1 MKKPKETYV
10 HITPTDL
17 SAISAALPLVLAY
30 QAETPAQQST
40 NVALA
45 ASVSEKISSGN
56 LLFSPEEQRIIT
68 FAVYSAQQYLAGH
81 LPGVFPGLTDDEVSD
96 LRRNLFSYNRLVSIF
111 GGPIG

>member
-10 HITPTDL
+10 HITPADL

-30 QAETPAQQST
+30 QEETPFQQSI

-45 ASVSEKISSGN
+45 TSVSEKISSGN

-68 FAVYSAQQYLAGH
+68 FAVYSAQQYLVGH
-81 LPGVFPGLTDDEVSD
+81 LPGVFPDLTDEEISD
-96 LRRNLFSYNRLVSIF
+96 LRRNLFAYNRLVSIF

>member
-10 HITPTDL
+10 HITPADL

-30 QAETPAQQST
+30 QAENPAQQST

-56 LLFSPEEQRIIT
+56 LLFSPEEHRIIT

-81 LPGVFPGLTDDEVSD
+81 LPGVFPDLTADEVSA
-96 LRRNLFSYNRLVSIF
+96 LRRNLFAYNRLVSIF

>member
-10 HITPTDL
+10 HITPADL

-45 ASVSEKISSGN
+45 ASVS
-56 LLFSPEEQRIIT
+56 
-68 FAVYSAQQYLAGH
+68 
-81 LPGVFPGLTDDEVSD
+81 
-96 LRRNLFSYNRLVSIF
+96 
-111 GGPIG
+111 

>member
-1 MKKPKETYV
+1 MKKPNETYV
-10 HITPTDL
+10 HITPADL

-30 QAETPAQQST
+30 QAETPTQQSI

-45 ASVSEKISSGN
+45 SSVSEKISSGN
-56 LLFSPEEQRIIT
+56 LSFSPEEQRIIT

-81 LPGVFPGLTDDEVSD
+81 LPGVFPDLTADEVSD
-96 LRRNLFSYNRLVSIF
+96 LRRNLFAYNRLVPIF